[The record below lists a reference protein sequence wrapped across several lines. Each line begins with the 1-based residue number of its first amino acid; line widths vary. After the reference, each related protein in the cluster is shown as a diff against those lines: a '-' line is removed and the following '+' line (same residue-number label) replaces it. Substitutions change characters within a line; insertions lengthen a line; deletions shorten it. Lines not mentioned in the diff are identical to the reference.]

1 MASPKDGPGNGKMV
15 VAHPKDGAA
24 IKNFK
29 NYQVI
34 TPPNKLRRAMETAN
48 LLDGDHP
55 VKRAEKAMA
64 QLATQFSA
72 WMAAECERLD
82 QARHAV
88 VQSGF
93 TKETR
98 DALFHSAHDIKG
110 QAATFGYPAVGLAA
124 ESLCRLLEH
133 TPDVTHIPMTVVN
146 QHVDAVRAIAR
157 EQARPG
163 AAEIA
168 DALTKQLRKISD
180 EILTRANSHRPD
192 YLKTILGPPLAPE
205 QAF

>member
-1 MASPKDGPGNGKMV
+1 MAFPKDGPGSGKMV
-15 VAHPKDGAA
+15 VAHPKDGPAV
-24 IKNFK
+24 KNFK

-82 QARHAV
+82 EARNRV

-98 DALFHSAHDIKG
+98 DVLFHSAHDIKG

-124 ESLCRLLEH
+124 ESLCRLIEH
-133 TPDVTHIPMTVVN
+133 TPDFTRIPISVIN

-157 EQARPG
+157 ENARPG

-168 DALTKQLRKISD
+168 DALTKQLRKMSD
-180 EILTRANSHRPD
+180 EILTRENADRPD
-192 YLKTILGPPLAPE
+192 YLKTIFGPPLAPE
-205 QAF
+205 QSF